1 MGDRYISAAT
11 PFLKHSGMKRGR
23 EVAGSGQMAVMN
35 TFAVVMATTY
45 GMLRAVAPTL
55 HSPGEVL
62 ARVNEALSA
71 CIPPNMFVAC
81 FFTILDPR
89 SGSLRFANAGHDL
102 PPTRQRPSAPPNTS
116 SKASNSLGE
125 DSTLRLL
132 ASFAR

>member
-1 MGDRYISAAT
+1 MGKSIPAA
-11 PFLKHSGMKRGR
+11 L
-23 EVAGSGQMAVMN
+23 
-35 TFAVVMATTY
+35 VMATTC

-102 PPTRQRPSAPPNTS
+102 PPTCQRPSAPPNTS
-116 SKASNSLGE
+116 SKASNSVGE
-125 DSTLRLL
+125 DSALRLL